1 MRGSEALRVSTTMT
15 SETNNDAIPATNEKL
30 NFFRLGLRLCVRH
43 SALGLL
49 ESLEI
54 LLSVSVFRC
63 A

>member
-1 MRGSEALRVSTTMT
+1 MRGSEALRVLTTMT

-30 NFFRLGLRLCVRH
+30 NFFRLLGLRLCVHH

-49 ESLEI
+49 EVVV
-54 LLSVSVFRC
+54 LLSVFRC